1 MSAMDSAL
9 RRVRLIVAYDGGA
22 YHGFARNPI
31 VATVASSLERVLSTI
46 CRIPVEVTGAGRTD
60 AGVHA
65 WGQVVSAD
73 VPADLDLVDVQRRIN
88 KMCGP
93 TLVVRQADWA
103 PTADFHARFDAVWR
117 HYRYTILNS
126 PTPNPFLA
134 ATAWHVR
141 QPLELRLMQ
150 LATDPFVGEHDFSSF
165 CRKPRQ
171 DERKKP
177 RSMVRRVLLAEWSDL
192 GDGCLRFDI
201 RANAFCHQQ
210 VRAITGTLVE
220 VGLGKRKAGEMAALL
235 RARDRRTAG
244 QVAPAAGL
252 CLWEVGY
259 PDPGAPA
266 PRRRPVPGAEE
277 PA

>member
-9 RRVRLIVAYDGGA
+9 RRVRLVVAYDGGA

-31 VATVASSLERVLSTI
+31 VPTVANTLERVLSLI
-46 CRIPVEVTGAGRTD
+46 CRLPVEVVGAGRTD

-93 TLVVRQADWA
+93 TLVVRTAEWA
-103 PTADFHARFDAVWR
+103 PTEDFHARFDAIWR

-134 ATAWHVR
+134 ATTWHVR
-141 QPLELRLMQ
+141 HSLDLRLME
-150 LATDPFVGEHDFSSF
+150 LATDPFVGEHDFASF
-165 CRKPRQ
+165 CRKPRLE
-171 DERKKP
+171 DGRKP
-177 RSMVRRVLLAEWSDL
+177 RSTVRRLLIAEWSDL
-192 GDGCLRFDI
+192 GDGLLRFDI

-210 VRAITGTLVE
+210 VRAIVGTLVE

-244 QVAPAAGL
+244 QVAPAVGL

-259 PDPGAPA
+259 PELGTPG
-266 PRRRPVPGAEE
+266 PRRRPKAERE
-277 PA
+277 KPA